1 MGAVMEAWKAHARE
15 LRQAGLSE
23 RTIAAEVGKSPSSV
37 HEAVKDVVPEDA
49 VQEGAAEF
57 AAGEQPLNG
66 HGDPAHLAALA
77 GDSSGGPTPGQL
89 DIDGGEAPA
98 AEQVRVEEIIVR
110 GTTPLDFFNVGGKLP
125 NTASLK
131 FVGGK
136 VGLEQGTAFKK
147 ADVIQFTGYATVVSA
162 TPRDKRDKA
171 TGVVLECELQIQAEI
186 DDLQLKGDRG

>member
-89 DIDGGEAPA
+89 DIDGGETPDAP
-98 AEQVRVEEIIVR
+98 QPPVEEIILR
-110 GTTPLDFFNVGGKLP
+110 GSTPLDFFNAGGKLP
-125 NTASLK
+125 NKATIK

-147 ADVIQFTGYATVVSA
+147 GEVVHFTGYATVVA
-162 TPRDKRDKA
+162 AAVRDKRDRQ
-171 TGVVLECELQIQAEI
+171 TGVVLESELQLHAEI
-186 DDLQLKGDRG
+186 DDLQLKGDRD